1 MRAAATT
8 THTASAAPHTSCLA
22 HAVKRKFEDH
32 RRAHYNTGGLAALRA
47 KAASLDADEE
57 EDDEDEDSDDDDKGD
72 EEGPDQ
78 RRARSA
84 SNGA

>member
-1 MRAAATT
+1 MAP
-8 THTASAAPHTSCLA
+8 AAPHTSCPA
-22 HAVKRKFEDH
+22 HAAKRKFEDH

-57 EDDEDEDSDDDDKGD
+57 EDEDDEDDEDDDDKGD

-84 SNGA
+84 PNGA